1 VARLLSD
8 SDTRAIAEHVAAA
21 ERRTAGEIVVV
32 VAERSAE
39 YGTERAAVSL
49 ALTLLAAI
57 ALYLLVPHVSGLWI
71 LAGQAPLLLLLWWVA
86 GQAGVLHRIVPRA
99 EQEEQVQARAKQ
111 LFIDEGVTE
120 TRDRS
125 GVLLFLSEAERR
137 VELLAD
143 RGIHE
148 RVGKEA
154 WQSTVDKVVGAIHHG
169 QAKAGVLAAID
180 AIAENLARHF
190 PPRDD
195 DENEL
200 ADAPR
205 RV

>member
-1 VARLLSD
+1 MARLLSE
-8 SDTRAIAEHVAAA
+8 SDTRAIAEHVAVA

-32 VAERSAE
+32 ITERSGE
-39 YGTERAAVSL
+39 YGTERAAFGLVV
-49 ALTLLAAI
+49 TLLTAI
-57 ALYLLVPHVSGLWI
+57 ALYLLLPHVSGLWI
-71 LAGQAPLLLLLWWVA
+71 LTAQAPLWLLLWWVT

-99 EQEEQVQARAKQ
+99 EQEAQVQARAKQ

-137 VELLAD
+137 IELLAD

-154 WQSTVDKVVGAIHHG
+154 WQVTVDKVVGAIHHG
-169 QAKAGVLAAID
+169 EAKAGITAAVD

>member
-1 VARLLSD
+1 MARLISE
-8 SDTRAIAEHVAAA
+8 SDTRAIAERVALA

-32 VAERSAE
+32 VSARSGE
-39 YGTERAAVSL
+39 YGTERAVFGL
-49 ALTLLAAI
+49 TVTLLVAI
-57 ALYLLVPHVSGLWI
+57 GAYLLVPFVSALWI
-71 LAGQAPLLLLLWWVA
+71 MTAQAPLWLLLWWASGRA
-86 GQAGVLHRIVPRA
+86 GLLRVIVPRA
-99 EQEEQVQARAKQ
+99 EQEEQVRARAKQ

-120 TRDRS
+120 TRERS

-154 WQSTVDKVVGAIHHG
+154 WQQSVDRVVGAIHHG
-169 QAKAGVLAAID
+169 EAGAGIMAAVD
-180 AIAENLARHF
+180 AIGDALARHF
-190 PPRDD
+190 PPRSD

-205 RV
+205 RI